1 MKMAS
6 KRPVDLHRVE
16 PLVMP
21 DVNAMI
27 LFIGAVAFMVI
38 IGLLFNFMMDDFNL
52 LLVKSIWLNSNTFIF
67 FFFIEYDKTEWE
79 VNDLC

>member
-1 MKMAS
+1 MRMAS

-52 LLVKSIWLNSNTFIF
+52 LLVKSI
-67 FFFIEYDKTEWE
+67 
-79 VNDLC
+79 